1 MVDAGKVQRD
11 DAAPILPA
19 RDAFFETIDA
29 DEQAFLDEASVG
41 ELLRGARL
49 TRGDF
54 NIDAVAEELNI
65 KKRVID
71 GIEMIDPTRLPKDV
85 FLKNSIRAYV
95 Q

>member
-1 MVDAGKVQRD
+1 MSKLRQKTGAPPATGGVFKDGQSVATEGSTMVDAGKVQRD

-54 NIDAVAEELNI
+54 NIDA
-65 KKRVID
+65 
-71 GIEMIDPTRLPKDV
+71 
-85 FLKNSIRAYV
+85 
-95 Q
+95 